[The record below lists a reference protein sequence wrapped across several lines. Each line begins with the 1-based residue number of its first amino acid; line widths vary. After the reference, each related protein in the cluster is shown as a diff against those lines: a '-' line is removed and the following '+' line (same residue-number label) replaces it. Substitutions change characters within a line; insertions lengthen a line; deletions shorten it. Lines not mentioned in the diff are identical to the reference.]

1 MVVMGKMTFKHE
13 MLSEPTFAFVDIETT
28 GGNAQRDRIT
38 EIGIRFW
45 RNGAVVGEWQTLL
58 NPEARISGFIER
70 LTGISNAMV
79 ASAPRFETIAD
90 ELERHLDG
98 CIFVAHNARFDYG
111 FIKSEFRR
119 LGRLF
124 SARVLCTVR
133 LSRALYPEA
142 ERHNMDA
149 LIARHGL
156 PAVERHR
163 AMGDVTAMLA
173 FFEHTLLE
181 QGEDTVGATI
191 NRLLQRPSTPS
202 NVPAEMLA
210 DLPAGPV
217 CTGFME
223 ITMCCCMWAKA
234 PIFASGWPRIF
245 PVIIRVAVE
254 SGCPKACAG
263 WNTPK
268 LPES

>member
-1 MVVMGKMTFKHE
+1 MSIGLRFSHGGIRRSTLVVMGKMTFKHE

-79 ASAPRFETIAD
+79 ASAPRFETVAD

-133 LSRALYPEA
+133 LSRARTPQHGCA
-142 ERHNMDA
+142 DRP
-149 LIARHGL
+149 AR
-156 PAVERHR
+156 
-163 AMGDVTAMLA
+163 
-173 FFEHTLLE
+173 
-181 QGEDTVGATI
+181 
-191 NRLLQRPSTPS
+191 
-202 NVPAEMLA
+202 
-210 DLPAGPV
+210 
-217 CTGFME
+217 
-223 ITMCCCMWAKA
+223 ITRC
-234 PIFASGWPRIF
+234 
-245 PVIIRVAVE
+245 
-254 SGCPKACAG
+254 
-263 WNTPK
+263 
-268 LPES
+268 